1 MSGYYT
7 KNPLSWPTSRGY
19 ARFANTTHKELTVEK
34 AVQKWVQFHSEK
46 LYFPGVGTFS
56 AGGVDKYISNIG
68 ELIPSDDG
76 TIPPAIDTGCG
87 VRDPANFCRFIS
99 SLLQMHV
106 STTIKRSRS
115 KPVLTIRLGG
125 VDSLLQVASWGAYL
139 LERNVL
145 TMSFAPRDTHPKCN
159 LLWKEE
165 FLQFSV

>member
-1 MSGYYT
+1 LKRQYRNGFSSTVRSFIFLEGI
-7 KNPLSWPTSRGY
+7 LSQQVV
-19 ARFANTTHKELTVEK
+19 LT
-34 AVQKWVQFHSEK
+34 
-46 LYFPGVGTFS
+46 
-56 AGGVDKYISNIG
+56 KYISNIG

-76 TIPPAIDTGCG
+76 TIRTAIDTGCG
-87 VRDPANFCRFIS
+87 VRDPSNVCRFIS
-99 SLLQMHV
+99 SLLYMHV

-125 VDSLLQVASWGAYL
+125 VDSSLQVASWGAYL

-145 TMSFAPRDTHPKCN
+145 TMSFAPRDTRPKCN

>member
-1 MSGYYT
+1 LICKHS
-7 KNPLSWPTSRGY
+7 
-19 ARFANTTHKELTVEK
+19 HKELTVEK
-34 AVQKWVQFHSEK
+34 AVQKWVQK
-46 LYFPGVGTFS
+46 LYFPGGRTFS

-76 TIPPAIDTGCG
+76 IIRTAIDTGCG
-87 VRDPANFCRFIS
+87 VRDPSNVCRFIS
-99 SLLQMHV
+99 SLLYMHV

-115 KPVLTIRLGG
+115 KPVLTIRLGE
-125 VDSLLQVASWGAYL
+125 VDSLLQVVSWGAYL

-145 TMSFAPRDTHPKCN
+145 TMSFAARDTRPKCN